1 MTAFVVGFLL
11 AVALIVYGVERVRAN
26 RKHEKIMTIIHADI
40 TKRLETIESKIE
52 GGSVPK

>member
-11 AVALIVYGVERVRAN
+11 AAALIVYGVERVRAN

-40 TKRLETIESKIE
+40 TKRLETIEAKID
-52 GGSVPK
+52 GGAIHK

>member
-11 AVALIVYGVERVRAN
+11 AIALIVYGVERVRAN

-40 TKRLETIESKIE
+40 TKRLETIEAKID
-52 GGSVPK
+52 GGSIPK